1 MRLYEGA
8 KGWYE
13 GARGRVNNQ
22 ALALSSSLY
31 GVSSLLS
38 LTAPLPIAY
47 WIFETCKSNNIN
59 LGLVAIGTLGALA
72 VGGAVLDGIALS
84 KKKMSANMWTNIFH
98 ISMENSVAA
107 AATASLFNVAIGP
120 LQNPLVWLAGSASI
134 VTQDQEILLATLAA
148 QAVSSS
154 VLSTLG
160 NAVVL
165 ADKSE
170 SVVNGVA
177 RAKKKVYSILQR
189 QSN

>member
-13 GARGRVNNQ
+13 GARGRVNNK

-38 LTAPLPIAY
+38 LAAPVPIAY
-47 WIFETCKSNNIN
+47 WIYETCKSHDIN
-59 LGLVAIGTLGALA
+59 LGLVAIGTLGTLA
-72 VGGAVLDGIALS
+72 VAGAVLDGIALS

-98 ISMENSVAA
+98 ISMENPITAA
-107 AATASLFNVAIGP
+107 TTASLFNVAVGP

-148 QAVSSS
+148 QTVSSS
-154 VLSTLG
+154 VLSTIG

-165 ADKSE
+165 ADKTE
-170 SVVNGVA
+170 SFVSGVA
-177 RAKKKVYSILQR
+177 SVKKKVFSILQKPLH
-189 QSN
+189 